1 MMKSR
6 PVFVFF
12 LSFAWLSPPATAQFD
27 HEFMRYDTPDE
38 TIKAHVLDDP
48 NLYDADIASI
58 DGQLWVTCLKF
69 VPGKGDQL
77 LLGKIVNGR
86 CVQPE
91 SLIDQ
96 PRMITHPTFLHTKPD
111 RINVS
116 FEDAGKPD
124 PSGKNE
130 WNISIARP
138 MGANPPHKYT
148 RSVGGRAPAI
158 NHRVTHDGSGQGY
171 LVCQEMSD
179 HTFSIKLRPFDRK
192 NLSNTMSLVHD
203 APASEWHPDV
213 AVAADGTVCVVYDA
227 YDGDSYNTYAWIAKD
242 GKQGHS
248 FKVAGT
254 PAFEGRARVAANSK
268 GRFWVVWEQGAENW
282 GKRYT
287 ARMRLKSPKYFE
299 MTDTNGPL
307 HRFRRLHV
315 AVIEPDGTVRKLKT
329 PLPMPSFDQARQ
341 RPNSP
346 EGSKQLGV
354 FYERAAITVDAS
366 DKVWVVYRH
375 YYVPYLGCEWITHNQ
390 SPWGVYAR
398 CLTSAGWSKLHRF
411 DVGQGDG
418 MQRLEITPQGRHGIA
433 AVWTTGRTHRSG
445 RAPSNLPRGIAIAT
459 VSVEAEPPGDDLL
472 AERRDPRKTFKQAS
486 IQSAKPPKAVVGDK
500 EYELVFGD
508 LHRHTDLSLCFV
520 PADGTMDDHYRY
532 AIDVAPLDFM
542 GITDHARDIAD
553 GDALSQLWW
562 RCTKEVSRHDLGS
575 RFIPFSAYERSRG
588 GEDHNVI
595 SLGIAPLRPYTY
607 PHPEFWK
614 ELDDKTITIPHQTRT
629 AEITD
634 PANPPWAIQADTWKV
649 RDDLHRPLIE
659 VYQACRDRWIGMDA
673 HVGLR
678 KGHHLGFIASSDHLA
693 TSASY
698 ACVWTPERT
707 REAIFRSMQSRRTFA
722 ATDKIRLILRA
733 GDHWMGE
740 QIKAT
745 AMPRIDFEVDGT
757 APLKSIEV
765 VVDGKVEQRLP
776 QSRQKAKLT
785 YQPRVTEPGEHW
797 IYVRAIQ
804 EDGNQAWSSPL
815 FVEIQK

>member
-1 MMKSR
+1 MKSR
-6 PVFVFF
+6 PVFAFF
-12 LSFAWLSPPATAQFD
+12 LSVTFLSSPAAAQFD

-58 DGQLWVTCLKF
+58 DGQLWITCLKF

-77 LLGKIVNGR
+77 LLSKIVNGR

-96 PRMITHPTFLHTKPD
+96 PRMIAHPTFLHAEPD

-130 WNISIARP
+130 WDISVARELDSP
-138 MGANPPHKYT
+138 DART
-148 RSVGGRAPAI
+148 ERLVGGFRPVI
-158 NHRVTHDGSGQGY
+158 NHRVGTYGDGKGYIVRQSVHDGLFRIGLQY
-171 LVCQEMSD
+171 
-179 HTFSIKLRPFDRK
+179 FDRK
-192 NLSNTMSLVHD
+192 DFSNETTMWSVGD
-203 APASEWHPDV
+203 ANQWHPDV
-213 AVAADGTVCVVYDA
+213 AVNHDGIACVVFDSHVAGNYDVW
-227 YDGDSYNTYAWIAKD
+227 AWIQKSQNSM
-242 GKQGHS
+242 GSQLRITR
-248 FKVAGT
+248 T
-254 PAFEGRARVAANSK
+254 PAFEGRAKVAADSK
-268 GRFWVVWEQGAENW
+268 GRFWVVWEEGATNW

-299 MTDTNGPL
+299 MTDTDGPL
-307 HRFRRLHV
+307 HRFRRLRM
-315 AVIEPDGTVRKLKT
+315 AVIEPDGTVKTLKD

-354 FYERAAITVDAS
+354 FYERAAIAVDAS

-390 SPWGVYAR
+390 SPWAVYAR
-398 CLTSAGWSKLHRF
+398 CLTAEGWSKLYRF
-411 DVGQGDG
+411 NVGQGDG
-418 MQRLEITPQGRHGIA
+418 MQRLEITPHSQHGIT
-433 AVWTTGRTHRSG
+433 AVWTVGRTHRKG
-445 RAPSNLPRGIAIAT
+445 RAETDPTRGIAVATIAL
-459 VSVEAEPPGDDLL
+459 EGNAPGDDFLTESTGR
-472 AERRDPRKTFKQAS
+472 ERFGQLPKPPSSTPRKT
-486 IQSAKPPKAVVGDK
+486 VVGDK

-520 PADGTMDDHYRY
+520 PADGTMDDQYRY
-532 AIDVAPLDFM
+532 AIDVVQHDFM

-575 RFIPFSAYERSRG
+575 KFIPFSAYERSRG

-595 SLGIAPLRPYTY
+595 TLGIAPLRPYTY

-693 TSASY
+693 TSTSY

-740 QIKAT
+740 QIQAT

-776 QSRQKAKLT
+776 QSRRKAKLT
-785 YQPRVTEPGEHW
+785 YQPRATEPGEHW
-797 IYVRAIQ
+797 VYVRVIQ